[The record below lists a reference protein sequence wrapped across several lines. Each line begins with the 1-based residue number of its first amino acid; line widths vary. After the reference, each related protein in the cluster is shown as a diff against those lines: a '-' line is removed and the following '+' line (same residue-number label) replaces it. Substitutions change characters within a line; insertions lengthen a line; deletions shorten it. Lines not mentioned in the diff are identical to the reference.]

1 MMKFARTA
9 FVLALIL
16 PAAACNT
23 TVYDMAALQR
33 TTPQGSEFTKQLA
46 ADYLSLAQS
55 EARQF
60 DWVDSNYF
68 AKKGRR
74 AAAGEVVLPE
84 DPDTWSKMPEGTQPA
99 LRDARARLMSA
110 QDGGA
115 RDRAPQLA
123 ARAQSHYDCWVEQQQ
138 ENWQTADIAAC
149 RDAFYSDMT
158 QLEAR
163 PVAQAAPTP
172 APTQAAP
179 APQPVAQAETYIVF
193 FAFDRSDI
201 SPVGATVLDRAVA
214 EFRRTGSTKV
224 RIDGFTDRSGTD
236 GYNQALSERRA
247 KSVAA
252 YLNGKGVPATAIATQ
267 AFGETRNRVAT
278 ADGEKNPENRRAEI
292 SFGK

>member
-9 FVLALIL
+9 FVLAIIL

-23 TVYDMAALQR
+23 TVYDMEALQR

-46 ADYLSLAQS
+46 ADYLSFAQS
-55 EARQF
+55 EARQY

-84 DPDTWSKMPEGTQPA
+84 DPDTWSHMPAGTQPA
-99 LRDARARLMSA
+99 LRDARVRLISA
-110 QDGGA
+110 LDGGA
-115 RDRAPQLA
+115 RDRVPQLA

-138 ENWQTADIAAC
+138 ENWQTEDIAAC
-149 RDAFYSDMT
+149 RDAFYADVT
-158 QLEAR
+158 RLEAR

-172 APTQAAP
+172 APTPAP

-201 SPVGATVLDRAVA
+201 SPVGASVLDRAVA

>member
-9 FVLALIL
+9 FVLAIIL

-23 TVYDMAALQR
+23 TTFDMEALQR

-46 ADYLSLAQS
+46 ADYLSYAQS

-60 DWVDSNYF
+60 DWPDSNYF

-74 AAAGEVVLPE
+74 AAAGDVVLPE
-84 DPDTWSKMPEGTQPA
+84 NPDTWTRMPEGTQPA
-99 LRDARARLMSA
+99 LRSARARLIA
-110 QDGGA
+110 ALDGGA
-115 RDRAPQLA
+115 RDRVPQLA

-149 RDAFYSDMT
+149 RDSFFTEVA

-163 PVAQAAPTP
+163 PVAQATPAPTP
-172 APTQAAP
+172 APAP
-179 APQPVAQAETYIVF
+179 APQPAAAAETYVVF

-201 SPVGATVLDRAVA
+201 TPVAATVLDRAVA
-214 EFRRTGSTKV
+214 EFRRTGSTRV
-224 RIDGFTDRSGTD
+224 RIEGFTDRSGTD
-236 GYNQALSERRA
+236 GYNQALSDRRA

-252 YLNGKGVPATAIATQ
+252 YLNGKGVPASAIGTQ
-267 AFGETRNRVAT
+267 AFGETRNRVQT

-292 SFGK
+292 TFGR

>member
-23 TVYDMAALQR
+23 TVYDMEALQR
-33 TTPQGSEFTKQLA
+33 TTPQGTEFTKQMA

-60 DWVDSNYF
+60 DWIDSNYF

-74 AAAGEVVLPE
+74 AAAGEFVLPE
-84 DPDTWSKMPEGTQPA
+84 DPDAWSNMPAGTQPA
-99 LRDARARLMSA
+99 LRDARVRLISA
-110 QDGGA
+110 LDGGA
-115 RDRAPQLA
+115 RDRVPQLA

-172 APTQAAP
+172 VPTQAAP
-179 APQPVAQAETYIVF
+179 APQPVAQAETYVVF